1 MVETVS
7 EGSLSLLEGQLVTRR
22 KGAVPS
28 RFCSHVVCGVA
39 LCGPVAAFVASIL
52 QLQRCHVASVAFGPC
67 QLTSETIGTIS
78 RRVFVSNALQM
89 RTRNVDLKFD

>member
-1 MVETVS
+1 MLCLRAS
-7 EGSLSLLEGQLVTRR
+7 
-22 KGAVPS
+22 
-28 RFCSHVVCGVA
+28 VA
-39 LCGPVAAFVASIL
+39 TWCVASRCVGLWLPLWLPSL

-67 QLTSETIGTIS
+67 QLTSKTIGTIS